1 LPLNPSSNLIGSPA
15 FTVAERNNPGRI
27 YVQQERFQMKFITA
41 WSTAAFVLVPAIGLA
56 QENGTGNTKQE
67 EPGIVNKVI
76 EKITGRSPQDSD
88 KSVDANKQDANKT
101 AESTDKSQGSRDYPD
116 FNAIKKTN

>member
-1 LPLNPSSNLIGSPA
+1 
-15 FTVAERNNPGRI
+15 
-27 YVQQERFQMKFITA
+27 MKFITA

-88 KSVDANKQDANKT
+88 KSVDANKQDTNKT
-101 AESTDKSQGSRDYPD
+101 AKSTDKSQGSRDYPD

>member
-1 LPLNPSSNLIGSPA
+1 
-15 FTVAERNNPGRI
+15 
-27 YVQQERFQMKFITA
+27 MKFITA

-88 KSVDANKQDANKT
+88 KSVDANKQDANK
-101 AESTDKSQGSRDYPD
+101 AASDKSQGSRDYPD

>member
-1 LPLNPSSNLIGSPA
+1 
-15 FTVAERNNPGRI
+15 
-27 YVQQERFQMKFITA
+27 MKFITA

-56 QENGTGNTKQE
+56 QENGTGNTKQEEPGMKQE

-88 KSVDANKQDANKT
+88 KSVDANKQDANK
-101 AESTDKSQGSRDYPD
+101 AASDKSQGSRDYPD

>member
-1 LPLNPSSNLIGSPA
+1 
-15 FTVAERNNPGRI
+15 
-27 YVQQERFQMKFITA
+27 MKFITA

-88 KSVDANKQDANKT
+88 KSVDTNKQDANKA

-116 FNAIKKTN
+116 FNAIKKTK

>member
-1 LPLNPSSNLIGSPA
+1 
-15 FTVAERNNPGRI
+15 
-27 YVQQERFQMKFITA
+27 MKFITA

-88 KSVDANKQDANKT
+88 KSVDANKQDANKA
-101 AESTDKSQGSRDYPD
+101 AESADKSQGSRDYPD
-116 FNAIKKTN
+116 FNAIKKTK

>member
-1 LPLNPSSNLIGSPA
+1 
-15 FTVAERNNPGRI
+15 
-27 YVQQERFQMKFITA
+27 MKFITA

-67 EPGIVNKVI
+67 EPGIVNKVL

-101 AESTDKSQGSRDYPD
+101 AESTDKSQGRRDYPD

>member
-1 LPLNPSSNLIGSPA
+1 
-15 FTVAERNNPGRI
+15 
-27 YVQQERFQMKFITA
+27 MKFITA

-56 QENGTGNTKQE
+56 QKNGTGNTKQE

-76 EKITGRSPQDSD
+76 EKFTGRSAQESD
-88 KSVDANKQDANKT
+88 KNIDANKQDASKA
-101 AESTDKSQGSRDYPD
+101 AESNDKSQGSRDYPD

>member
-1 LPLNPSSNLIGSPA
+1 
-15 FTVAERNNPGRI
+15 
-27 YVQQERFQMKFITA
+27 MKFVIA

-67 EPGIVNKVI
+67 EPSIVNKVI

-88 KSVDANKQDANKT
+88 KSVDANKQDANK
-101 AESTDKSQGSRDYPD
+101 AASDKSQGSRDYPD